1 MPDNSRLVAS
11 NVIIV
16 TALSCNPPP
25 HQPNPLMSFATLHL
39 ALRNLRRNTKRTLV
53 AVATVACGIVAFLLA
68 GGFINWIF
76 HDMREATIHSQLG
89 HFQIVRPG
97 YFEKGIADPYSF
109 LLPANSG
116 ELTQLEKTSG
126 VTSITPRL
134 AFSGLASFGDVTVVF
149 SGEGID
155 PVRERPISS
164 RITIKE
170 GRDLESIDEASAI
183 LGEGLA
189 KSLGVK
195 PGDLIVLLG
204 TAANGSANAIEV
216 TVAGTFFTIYKDY
229 DDTAL
234 RLPVPLARKLMRVD
248 GATSWVAL
256 LEKTELTSPIISAVT
271 PTLPAAQFQLVPWT
285 DLADFYNKTVVL
297 FSKQVDV
304 VKIIIGLIIILTIS
318 NTQTMS
324 VLERTA
330 EIGTSLAIGLR
341 SSEILGL
348 FLLEGA
354 LIGIVGGILG
364 VVLGYGLAEAISAVG
379 IPMPPPPGMA
389 RGYTGQILI
398 SSSLALDA
406 LVLALLT
413 TLLASV
419 MPAWKASRMNIVDA
433 LRCNQ

>member
-1 MPDNSRLVAS
+1 MML
-11 NVIIV
+11 
-16 TALSCNPPP
+16 
-25 HQPNPLMSFATLHL
+25 ATLHL
-39 ALRNLRRNTKRTLV
+39 ALRNLRRNTKRTVV
-53 AVATVACGIVAFLLA
+53 AIATVASGIVAFLLA

-76 HDMREATIHSQLG
+76 DDMREATIRSQLG
-89 HFQIVRPG
+89 HLQIVRPG
-97 YFEKGIADPYSF
+97 YFDKGIADPYAF
-109 LLPANSG
+109 LLPGDSA
-116 ELTQLEKTSG
+116 ELQQLKKVSG

-134 AFSGLASFGDVTVVF
+134 AFSGLASFGETTVAF
-149 SGEGID
+149 AGEGID
-155 PVRERPISS
+155 PVRERPIST
-164 RITIKE
+164 RITLKE
-170 GRDLESIDEASAI
+170 GTDLEGIDDKSAI

-204 TAANGSANAIEV
+204 TTASGSANAIEV
-216 TVAGTFFTIYKDY
+216 TVAGTFFTIYKEY

-234 RLPVPLARKLMRVD
+234 RLPIPLARKLMRVE

-256 LEKTELTSPIISAVT
+256 LDETELTTPVQASAQGILDT
-271 PTLPAAQFQLVPWT
+271 EKFQIVPWT

-304 VKIIIGLIIILTIS
+304 VKFIIGLIIVLTIS

-324 VLERTA
+324 VLERTT
-330 EIGTSLAIGLR
+330 EIGTSLAIGSR
-341 SSEILGL
+341 SGEILRL

-354 LIGIVGGILG
+354 LIGIAGGILG
-364 VVLGYGLAEAISAVG
+364 LALGYLLATTISSIG

-398 SSSLALDA
+398 SSALAVDA

>member
-1 MPDNSRLVAS
+1 MIS
-11 NVIIV
+11 
-16 TALSCNPPP
+16 
-25 HQPNPLMSFATLHL
+25 ATLQL
-39 ALRNLRRNTKRTLV
+39 AVRNLRRNTKRTLV
-53 AVATVACGIVAFLLA
+53 AVATVSCGIVAFLLA

-97 YFEKGIADPYSF
+97 YFEKGIADPYAF
-109 LLPANSG
+109 LLPGNS
-116 ELTQLEKTSG
+116 EALTQLEKTAG

-134 AFSGLASFGDVTVVF
+134 AFSGLASFGDVTVTF

-155 PVRERPISS
+155 PLRERPISS
-164 RITIKE
+164 RITIKD
-170 GRDLESIDEASAI
+170 GRDLASIEESSAI

-195 PGDLIVLLG
+195 PGDSIVLLG
-204 TAANGSANAIEV
+204 TAANGGANAIEV

-234 RLPVPLARKLMRVD
+234 RLPIPLARKLMRVS

-256 LEKTELTSPIISAVT
+256 LDQTEATA
-271 PTLPAAQFQLVPWT
+271 PTIESIRPAMPKAEFEIVPWS

-297 FSKQVDV
+297 FSKQVNV
-304 VKIIIGLIIILTIS
+304 VKIIIGLIIVLTIS

-324 VLERTA
+324 VLERTT

-341 SSEILGL
+341 SSEVLKL

-354 LIGIVGGILG
+354 LIGIAGGIIG
-364 VVLGYGLAEAISAVG
+364 VSLGYGLAEGISAVG

-389 RGYTGQILI
+389 RGYTGQILV
-398 SSSLALDA
+398 SASLALDA
-406 LVLALLT
+406 LVLAILT

>member
-1 MPDNSRLVAS
+1 MIL
-11 NVIIV
+11 
-16 TALSCNPPP
+16 
-25 HQPNPLMSFATLHL
+25 ATSQL
-39 ALRNLRRNTKRTLV
+39 ALRNLRRNPKRTLV
-53 AVATVACGIVAFLLA
+53 AIATVASGIVAFLLA

-89 HFQIVRPG
+89 HIQIVRPG
-97 YFEKGIADPYSF
+97 YFEKGIADPYAF

-116 ELTQLEKTSG
+116 ELAQLEKTTG
-126 VTSITPRL
+126 LTSITPRL
-134 AFSGLASFGDVTVVF
+134 AFSGLASFGDVTVTF

-155 PVRERPISS
+155 PVRERPIST
-164 RITIKE
+164 RITIKD
-170 GRDLESIDEASAI
+170 GRDLERLDESSAI

-229 DDTAL
+229 DDSAL
-234 RLPVPLARKLMRVD
+234 RLPIPLARKLMRVN

-256 LEKTELTSPIISAVT
+256 LDKTENTKETIQLVRPS
-271 PTLPAAQFQLVPWT
+271 LPDKDYQIVPWT
-285 DLADFYNKTVVL
+285 ELADFYNKTVVL

-324 VLERTA
+324 VLERTM
-330 EIGTSLAIGLR
+330 EIGTSLAIGVR
-341 SSEILGL
+341 GSEIMQL

-354 LIGIVGGILG
+354 LIGIAGGMIG
-364 VVLGYGLAEAISAVG
+364 ISLGYGLAEAISAIG

-389 RGYTGQILI
+389 HGYTGQILV
-398 SSSLALDA
+398 SSSLAIDA
-406 LVLALLT
+406 LVLALVT

-433 LRCNQ
+433 LRSGQ

>member
-1 MPDNSRLVAS
+1 MPNNSRLVAS

-25 HQPNPLMSFATLHL
+25 HQPNPSMSFATLHL

>member
-1 MPDNSRLVAS
+1 MNSTSLR
-11 NVIIV
+11 
-16 TALSCNPPP
+16 
-25 HQPNPLMSFATLHL
+25 L
-39 ALRNLRRNTKRTLV
+39 ALRNLARNRNRTLV
-53 AVATVACGIVAFLLA
+53 AMLTVAGGVIAFLLA
-68 GGFINWIF
+68 GGFINWMF
-76 HDMREATIHSQLG
+76 DDMREATIRSQLG
-89 HFQIVRPG
+89 HIQIVRPG
-97 YFEKGIADPYSF
+97 YFEKGIADPYAF
-109 LLPANSG
+109 LLPGQSAAEEAIRS
-116 ELTQLEKTSG
+116 TPG
-126 VTSITPRL
+126 VSTLTPRL
-134 AFSGLASFGDVTVVF
+134 AFSGLVSFGETTIGF
-149 SGEGID
+149 AGEGID

-164 RITIKE
+164 RITIKD
-170 GRDLESIDEASAI
+170 GRDLANIDESAAL

-189 KSLGVK
+189 RTLGVK
-195 PGDLIVLLG
+195 PGDSIVLLA
-204 TAANGSANAIEV
+204 TAANGSPNAIEV
-216 TVAGTFFTIYKDY
+216 TVAGTFFTIYKEY

-234 RLPVPLARKLMRVD
+234 RLPIPLARKLMRVD

-256 LEKTELTSPIISAVT
+256 LDKTETTTSTIETIRPS
-271 PTLPAAQFQLVPWT
+271 LPAKEFQIVPWSE
-285 DLADFYNKTVVL
+285 LADFYNKVVVL

-324 VLERTA
+324 VLERTT

-341 SSEILGL
+341 SSDVLRL

-364 VVLGYGLAEAISAVG
+364 IVIGYVLGAAISAIG

-398 SSSLALDA
+398 SLPLALDA
-406 LVLALLT
+406 LILALVT
-413 TLLASV
+413 TLLASI